1 MPGRTGRLLQ
11 LWSPSLMPVGSPKIT
26 TAFNLLNNT
35 SIPQVD
41 ASLSLK
47 GRGLLS
53 LNPAPNIRPS
63 RATILSR
70 RKDGKLSLLST
81 HGSRLPWWFTW

>member
-26 TAFNLLNNT
+26 AAFNLLNNT

-41 ASLSLK
+41 ASFVPERK
-47 GRGLLS
+47 GLLS
-53 LNPAPNIRPS
+53 SNPSPKHPTS
-63 RATILSR
+63 RATVLSR
-70 RKDGKLSLLST
+70 RKDRKLSC
-81 HGSRLPWWFTW
+81 